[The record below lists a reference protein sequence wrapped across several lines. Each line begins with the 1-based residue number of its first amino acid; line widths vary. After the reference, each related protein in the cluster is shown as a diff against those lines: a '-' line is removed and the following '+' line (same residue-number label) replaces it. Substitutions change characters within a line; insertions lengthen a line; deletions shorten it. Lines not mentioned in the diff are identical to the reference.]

1 MSAVSLITVGGSLWM
16 AETSGECHSVYC
28 LLAAGS
34 SCNHASHLSINSRW
48 RRHTELLVCIN
59 IFIWKSWMEKTYRS
73 TTMYK
78 HCYLEKLDG
87 EDIQSY

>member
-1 MSAVSLITVGGSLWM
+1 MSAVSLITVGVSLGM
-16 AETSGECHSVYC
+16 AETSEEC

-34 SCNHASHLSINSRW
+34 SCNHACHLSINSRW

-59 IFIWKSWMEKTYRS
+59 IVIWKSWMEKTYRATS
-73 TTMYK
+73 MYK
-78 HCYLEKLDG
+78 HRYMEKLDG